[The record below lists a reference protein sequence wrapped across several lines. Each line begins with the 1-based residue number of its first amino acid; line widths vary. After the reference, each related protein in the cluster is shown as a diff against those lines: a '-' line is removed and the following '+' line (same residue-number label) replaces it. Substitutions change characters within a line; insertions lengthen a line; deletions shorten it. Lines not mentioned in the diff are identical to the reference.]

1 MILRAARIGDAGW
14 SSDDSNA
21 RGGADGSQGRSGVAA
36 DLAMA
41 ADDGGAQHQEGS
53 CTPVRFPACGEGLIG
68 RLRFSSDG
76 TMKRERPTG
85 GPNETIAQV
94 G

>member
-1 MILRAARIGDAGW
+1 MILRAARTGVRRGRGGSATPGW
-14 SSDDSNA
+14 SSDDGNA
-21 RGGADGSQGRSGVAA
+21 RGGADGSQGRSGVAD

-53 CTPVRFPACGEGLIG
+53 CTPVRFPPCGEGLIG

-76 TMKRERPTG
+76 TM
-85 GPNETIAQV
+85 
-94 G
+94 